1 MEDQN
6 QEEQMCQT
14 SDHAD
19 ALLKADVFTM
29 TVNKLV
35 DASFQTFANSEPAA
49 NAVDWVNLINRL
61 ATYREQFYRTLSTF
75 DTFGRG
81 WLRRN
86 DEIRK
91 QALKMV

>member
-6 QEEQMCQT
+6 QEEQMCQIG
-14 SDHAD
+14 DHAD

-35 DASFQTFANSEPAA
+35 DASFQTFANSEPVAKA
-49 NAVDWVNLINRL
+49 LDRVNLINRL

-86 DEIRK
+86 DETRK